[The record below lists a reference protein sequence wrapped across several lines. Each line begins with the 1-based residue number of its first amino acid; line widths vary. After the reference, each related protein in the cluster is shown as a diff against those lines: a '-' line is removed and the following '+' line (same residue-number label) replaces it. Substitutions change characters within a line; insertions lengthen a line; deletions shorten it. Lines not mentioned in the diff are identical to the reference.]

1 MNISNTVRSMRV
13 IKNSI
18 TEIQTRFNRYEA
30 QLDPDAAKAIR
41 SAINDALKITRDHAS
56 KIQYKTNRLTKQRDN
71 LVEKLTRQQ

>member
-18 TEIQTRFNRYEA
+18 TEIQTRFNRYES

-41 SAINDALKITRDHAS
+41 SAINHALKITRDHAS
-56 KIQYKTNRLTKQRDN
+56 KIQYKTNRLTKQRDS
-71 LVEKLTRQQ
+71 LVEKFIRKH